1 MLITQQGDVLL
12 VWDKRAFEK
21 IDVTVGQFSVNVLL
35 RGVVDGFEWACTGVY
50 GPNDDSQQGAL
61 WELAEILL
69 VWTWS
74 LIGDFNLIRYAS
86 ERIG

>member
-21 IDVTVGQFSVNVLL
+21 IDVTMGQFSVNVLL
-35 RGVVDGFEWACTGVY
+35 RGVVNGFEWACTGVY
-50 GPNDDSQQGAL
+50 GPFNDSQQGAL
-61 WELAEILL
+61 WELAKILL
-69 VWTWS
+69 VWALS
-74 LIGDFNLIRYAS
+74 LIGDFNLIRYPS

>member
-1 MLITQQGDVLL
+1 M
-12 VWDKRAFEK
+12 
-21 IDVTVGQFSVNVLL
+21 GQFSVNVLL
-35 RGVVDGFEWACTGVY
+35 RGVVDGFEWACTRLY

-69 VWTWS
+69 VQTWS
-74 LIGDFNLIRYAS
+74 LIGDFNLIRYPS